1 MTIIYTTLTRVLAM
15 AASFLVLLISARAFG
30 AEGRGTVAATVSLA
44 TLIGTLG
51 SLSVGRVIIFR
62 IVQAGMHPQ
71 DYHRR
76 ALSTILGVF
85 LALSVLSAIAAMVIV
100 RFRPG
105 LVGGLTAPYLF
116 MAVLMVPYFAWA
128 QLGSQLFASLDLL
141 TRQNVI
147 LLVNRAMLLLVAVIL
162 IAGPGLTLLQFVGVL
177 TLFNL
182 GGVAAECVLLLRSV
196 RPHWRWDAG
205 VSREVIRD
213 GLLLHIDTVGGF
225 VLASSNVL
233 VLNYFL
239 SPSDVG
245 VYEMAS
251 TLIGIFALLP
261 LVVQL
266 RINTIIARDGVDGA
280 WTTQRRLIHRTLL
293 VVAAGALASLV
304 VVPLGL
310 RWLGRGYE
318 ASITVYSLLLLTLPG
333 NALAMLMGPQW
344 IARGYLRTA
353 SLLTVATGVLGLTAS
368 IVLVPRLGV
377 RGVVWS
383 SIFSYG
389 IALLLNLLFYRFVD
403 TRASCPAPA
412 VA

>member
-182 GGVAAECVLLLRSV
+182 GGVAADGFGETLRQ
-196 RPHWRWDAG
+196 AG
-205 VSREVIRD
+205 S
-213 GLLLHIDTVGGF
+213 G
-225 VLASSNVL
+225 
-233 VLNYFL
+233 
-239 SPSDVG
+239 
-245 VYEMAS
+245 
-251 TLIGIFALLP
+251 
-261 LVVQL
+261 
-266 RINTIIARDGVDGA
+266 
-280 WTTQRRLIHRTLL
+280 
-293 VVAAGALASLV
+293 
-304 VVPLGL
+304 
-310 RWLGRGYE
+310 
-318 ASITVYSLLLLTLPG
+318 
-333 NALAMLMGPQW
+333 
-344 IARGYLRTA
+344 
-353 SLLTVATGVLGLTAS
+353 
-368 IVLVPRLGV
+368 
-377 RGVVWS
+377 
-383 SIFSYG
+383 
-389 IALLLNLLFYRFVD
+389 
-403 TRASCPAPA
+403 
-412 VA
+412 

>member
-225 VLASSNVL
+225 VLASTNVL